1 MLVNWFGPVN
11 NLTFTRNFRD
21 RLAFLSYPRS
31 LLDQYWYGVIAPEE
45 VARIEMPD
53 QSMPGMS
60 IDVLMSSMHELR
72 SGLPEIMCAD
82 YSLFLGSRAG
92 LELGAVGYLDKP
104 ITAPALRQLVN
115 TDLAC
120 AS

>member
-60 IDVLMSSMHELR
+60 IDVLMSSMHELI
-72 SGLPEIMCAD
+72 SGLPEIMCCLLYTSDAAD
-82 YSLFLGSRAG
+82 
-92 LELGAVGYLDKP
+92 E
-104 ITAPALRQLVN
+104 
-115 TDLAC
+115 
-120 AS
+120 

>member
-1 MLVNWFGPVN
+1 MLVNWFGPVD
-11 NLTFTRNFRD
+11 NLAFTRNFRN
-21 RLAFLSYPRS
+21 RLALLSYPRS
-31 LLDQYWYGVIAPEE
+31 LLDQYWYGVIAPDE

-60 IDVLMSSMHELR
+60 IDVLMISMLELR

-82 YSLFLGSRAG
+82 YSLDLGSRAG

-104 ITAPALRQLVN
+104 VTAVN